1 MPDRF
6 PTQTDDGYQPYDT
19 EVQPMP
25 KMTFNPEVKEVL
37 DSFLLENPEVE
48 AGKAFGLPAYYV
60 NGKMFA
66 SVYENGATI
75 KVPIAMVEELLQKD
89 GISEFRPM
97 DKHVMKN
104 WVLIERE
111 DPEDLVE
118 DRDLFDKAF
127 EYVLDLTTKK

>member
-1 MPDRF
+1 
-6 PTQTDDGYQPYDT
+6 
-19 EVQPMP
+19 MP
-25 KMTFNPEVKEVL
+25 KMSFNPEVKEVL

-48 AGKAFGLPAYYV
+48 AGKAFGLPGYYV

-75 KVPIAMVEELLQKD
+75 KVPSEMMAELLERD

-97 DKHVMKN
+97 DKHVMKY

-118 DRDLFDKAF
+118 DRELFQKAF
-127 EYVLDLTTKK
+127 DYVYDLTTKK

>member
-1 MPDRF
+1 
-6 PTQTDDGYQPYDT
+6 
-19 EVQPMP
+19 MP

-97 DKHVMKN
+97 DKHVMK
-104 WVLIERE
+104 
-111 DPEDLVE
+111 
-118 DRDLFDKAF
+118 
-127 EYVLDLTTKK
+127 Y